1 MVKRGAAVSS
11 LAAFAGLALVLAVL
25 GSVATRAQTR
35 IVRIGVLS
43 ALPAPSPGQSP
54 ATHEPLLRGLREL
67 GWIESQHIVLE
78 YRFAN
83 WQLNAFLSLLQSWC
97 APTWLSSSRGAI
109 G

>member
-1 MVKRGAAVSS
+1 MKSTRGAFAMVKRGAAVSS

-83 WQLNAFLSLLQSWC
+83 WQLERL
-97 APTWLSSSRGAI
+97 P
-109 G
+109 